1 MSLLGLVFMKLFLFV
16 CIHQFYEHYN
26 MEDEV
31 ELPSNSGSGGVAG
44 VRPFPEHIVEQLKGL
59 YEAGMVGTGRDYSTL
74 HQLAYSRTG
83 LSAGQVKVRIMHW
96 LFCFTNMA
104 TFQRFI

>member
-1 MSLLGLVFMKLFLFV
+1 
-16 CIHQFYEHYN
+16 

-59 YEAGMVGTGRDYSTL
+59 YEAGMVGTGRDYSKL

-83 LSAGQVKVRIMHW
+83 LSAGQVKKNSAV
-96 LFCFTNMA
+96 LLYYQTNPSSDIHPYVIKTEHSIQLMLVKKSR
-104 TFQRFI
+104 FQAV